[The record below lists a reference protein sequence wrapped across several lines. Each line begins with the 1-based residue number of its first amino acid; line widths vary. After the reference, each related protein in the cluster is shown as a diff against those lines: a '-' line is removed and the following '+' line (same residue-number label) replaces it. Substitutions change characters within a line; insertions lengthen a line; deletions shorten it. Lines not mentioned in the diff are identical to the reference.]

1 MVRLVRVR
9 PRVGGLVSEWV
20 SESRKSHT
28 RRLARYYPL
37 LLTTTHYYS
46 LLLTTTYY
54 LPAQGLEHLD
64 LASREC
70 IGAGTV
76 PVTLLAEHGEG
87 THLVRTG
94 EYSREKQ
101 VRSK

>member
-1 MVRLVRVR
+1 MVRLARVR
-9 PRVGGLVSEWV
+9 PRVGRLVSEWV
-20 SESRKSHT
+20 SESRKCHT
-28 RRLARYYPL
+28 RRLARYFLL
-37 LLTTTHYYS
+37 LLTTTYD
-46 LLLTTTYY
+46 LLTTTYY